1 MQTISQ
7 GTTGTIRCIVTGTP
21 RPTITWSRA
30 RGELTANHN
39 VGTVLRALGLAGFA
53 LYDNNNDDSDL
64 NNN

>member
-39 VGTVLRALGLAGFA
+39 VGTVLWALGLAGFA
-53 LYDNNNDDSDL
+53 LQDNNND